1 MTVPAF
7 PAYAGR
13 RRLVMAI
20 FAGFAV
26 LLGARAVILQFADR
40 AFLQN
45 HGDARMLRTV
55 PIPAHRGMITDRFG
69 EPLAISTPVSSIWAN
84 PRKLFLSH
92 KQWRQLA
99 DMLDTDV
106 GSLKTLVDARKGKD
120 FVYLKRQVDPDDAS
134 RVAAA
139 DLPGISID
147 REYRRYYP
155 ASEVAAHLLGFTN
168 VDDQGQE
175 GIELEYNAVLN
186 GEPGAM
192 RVIKDRLGRTVENVE
207 SIRAPS
213 PGHDLALSIDKRLQY
228 IAYRE
233 LKAAVL
239 AHRAQAGTMV
249 VLDAKTGEVLA
260 MVTQPSYNP
269 NNRADLRG
277 EYYRNRAVTDVFEP
291 GSALKPFTIAAALG
305 TGAYQPDTR
314 IETAPGFFNVGPYK
328 VRDVHNY
335 GTLDVTGVITKSSN
349 VGAAKIA
356 LSLDPE
362 TLWNILN
369 QVGFGMVTASG
380 FPGEA
385 MGRLTDYH
393 NWREIDQATLAFG
406 YGISVTALQLA
417 KAFTVFANDGVLM
430 PVSLLRVDHTVAG
443 KRVISRKIAREV
455 LAMMETVVE
464 RGTGRKAYIPGYRV
478 AGKTGTVHK
487 PGPQGY
493 AENHY
498 QAIFAGI
505 VPATHPRLIAV
516 VMVDD
521 PQGAAYFGGL
531 VAAPV
536 FANVMQEAL
545 RLMNVP
551 PDDPPGK
558 GEQVYAYIPAESP
571 DAFDD
576 MGRRPSR

>member
-1 MTVPAF
+1 
-7 PAYAGR
+7 
-13 RRLVMAI
+13 MAI
-20 FAGFAV
+20 FSAFAI
-26 LLGARAVILQFADR
+26 LLGARAVILQFTDR

-55 PIPAHRGMITDRFG
+55 SIPAHRGMITDRFG
-69 EPLAISTPVSSIWAN
+69 EPLAISTPVSSVWAN
-84 PRKLFLSH
+84 PRKLSLSNQ
-92 KQWRQLA
+92 QWRQLA
-99 DMLDTDV
+99 GMLDTDV
-106 GSLKTLVDARKGKD
+106 VSLKALVDARKGKD
-120 FVYLKRQVDPDDAS
+120 FVYLKRQVDPDDAA

-147 REYRRYYP
+147 GEYRRYYP

-207 SIRAPS
+207 SIRPPK
-213 PGHDLALSIDKRLQY
+213 PGRDLALSIDKRLQY

-233 LKAAVL
+233 LKAGVL
-239 AHRAQAGTMV
+239 AHHAQAGTMV
-249 VLDAKTGEVLA
+249 ILDAKTGEVLA

-305 TGAYQPDTR
+305 TGAYTPDTR
-314 IETAPGFFNVGPYK
+314 IETAPGYFNVGPFK
-328 VRDVHNY
+328 VRDVHDY

-356 LSLDPE
+356 LSLEPK
-362 TLWNILN
+362 TIWTMLN
-369 QVGFGMVTASG
+369 NVGFGMVTDSG

-385 MGRLTDYH
+385 MGRLSDYH
-393 NWREIDQATLAFG
+393 NWREIDQATIAFG

-417 KAFTVFANDGVLM
+417 KAFTAIANDGVLM
-430 PVSLLRVDHTVAG
+430 PVSLLRVDHPVQG
-443 KRVISRKIAREV
+443 KRVMSKKIAKEV

-487 PGPQGY
+487 PSPQGY
-493 AENHY
+493 SENHY

-505 VPATHPRLIAV
+505 VPASHPRLIAV

-521 PQGAAYFGGL
+521 PAGAAYFGGL
-531 VAAPV
+531 VAAPI
-536 FANVMQEAL
+536 FSKVMQEAL

-551 PDDPPGK
+551 PDDPPSK
-558 GEQVYAYIPAESP
+558 GEQVYAYIPADTP

-576 MGRRPSR
+576 MGKRPSR